1 MCICQNMDKA
11 YIEATKKALEKL
23 LPDENME
30 VLNQTDMGCL
40 VKSRPQ
46 QAHKGDFGHALL
58 YAGSHGM
65 AGASILSA
73 RACLRS
79 GVGLLTVC
87 TPSCNN
93 DILQI
98 SVPEAMTIPADDLYA
113 NTDLSRYNAIGAGP
127 GLGKADSQTAVLDKL
142 LKTATCP
149 MVLDADA
156 LNIISVNSHM
166 LEYVPAG
173 SVMTPHPGELA
184 RLTGICKD
192 WDDMIAKALDLAENT
207 GITVIVKGAPSVTV
221 TPQRKAFIN
230 TTGNNGMATAGSGDV
245 LTGIVLALLAQGYCA
260 LHAAV
265 VGAFIH
271 GLAGDKA
278 AQELS
283 VTAMTSADII
293 SHLPHAWLEMTE
305 NK

>member
-1 MCICQNMDKA
+1 MDKV
-11 YIEATKKALEKL
+11 YIEATKKTLEKL
-23 LPDENME
+23 LPTGSIE
-30 VLNQTDMGCL
+30 VICTAYIRSLI
-40 VKSRPQ
+40 KSRPQ
-46 QAHKGDFGHALL
+46 QAHKGDLGHALL

-65 AGASILSA
+65 AGAAILSA

-113 NTDLSRYNAIGAGP
+113 NPDISRYNAIGAGP
-127 GLGKADSQTAVLDKL
+127 GLGKSRSQTAVLDKL
-142 LKTATCP
+142 LKTADCP

-156 LNIISVNSHM
+156 LNILSQNSHL
-166 LEYVPAG
+166 LEYVPTG

-184 RLTGICKD
+184 RLTGSCKD
-192 WDDMIAKALDLAENT
+192 LEEIIAKALNLAEIT

-221 TPQRKAFIN
+221 TPQRNAFIN

-260 LHAAV
+260 GHAAV
-265 VGAFIH
+265 VATFIH

-283 VTAMTSADII
+283 ATAMTSADII
-293 SHLPHAWLEMTE
+293 SHLPHAWLEMNE

>member
-1 MCICQNMDKA
+1 MDRA
-11 YIEATKKALEKL
+11 YIAETKKALENL
-23 LPDENME
+23 LP
-30 VLNQTDMGCL
+30 TDSIGILQKADIRCL
-40 VKSRPQ
+40 LKSRPQ
-46 QAHKGDFGHALL
+46 QAHKGNFGHALL
-58 YAGSHGM
+58 YAGSRGM
-65 AGASILSA
+65 AGAAILSA
-73 RACLRS
+73 RACMRS
-79 GVGLLTVC
+79 GTGLLTVC

-127 GLGKADSQTAVLDKL
+127 GLGKADSQTAILDKL

-156 LNIISVNSHM
+156 LNIISLNSHM

-184 RLTGICKD
+184 RLTGMSKD
-192 WDDMIAKALDLAENT
+192 WDEMVTKALDLAEST
-207 GITVIVKGAPSVTV
+207 RITVIVKGAPSVTV
-221 TPQRKAFIN
+221 TPQRKAYIN
-230 TTGNNGMATAGSGDV
+230 TTGNDGMATAGSGDV

-260 LHAAV
+260 PNAAV
-265 VGAFIH
+265 VATFIH

-278 AQELS
+278 VQELS
-283 VTAMTSADII
+283 ATAMTSADII
-293 SHLPHAWLEMTE
+293 THLPHAWLEMTE